1 MIELNV
7 YKNTDSTS
15 AQYGKAYARVDYK
28 EQFDVTK
35 LAKHMSEHNTPYSKG
50 AIKGVLTDMVDCI
63 RELVLEG
70 KAVKLPNLAI
80 FSAVFLIS

>member
-28 EQFDVTK
+28 ELFDISK
-35 LAKHMSEHNTPYSKG
+35 LAKHMSEHERHSRRV
-50 AIKGVLTDMVDCI
+50 A
-63 RELVLEG
+63 
-70 KAVKLPNLAI
+70 
-80 FSAVFLIS
+80 SAAF